1 MSSAASPNRTGLAA
15 AQVRNDGKRQTIRI
29 LGSARILC

>member
-15 AQVRNDGKRQTIRI
+15 AQVRNDDVNGEVFGI
-29 LGSARILC
+29 AA